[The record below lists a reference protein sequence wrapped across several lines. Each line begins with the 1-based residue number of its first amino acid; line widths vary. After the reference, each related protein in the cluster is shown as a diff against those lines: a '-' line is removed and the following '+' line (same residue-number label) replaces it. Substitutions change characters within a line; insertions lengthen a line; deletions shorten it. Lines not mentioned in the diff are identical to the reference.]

1 MQNYASTEDKKINEL
16 TEQSLNLMIKGK
28 IDSAIALLDEI
39 IRLDHENPYA
49 YQLKSA
55 FYALKFVKLP
65 EHEILE
71 DLKISRIAADDSR
84 KVLDRIYLKLT
95 QV

>member
-1 MQNYASTEDKKINEL
+1 MQNYAFIEDEKINEL
-16 TEQSLNLMIKGK
+16 TEESLNLIINGK
-28 IDSAIALLDEI
+28 FDSAIALIDEI
-39 IRLDHENPYA
+39 IRLDHKNPYA

-55 FYALKFVKLP
+55 CYALKFVKLP

-71 DLKISRIAADDSR
+71 DLKISRTTADDSR

-95 QV
+95 EV